1 MNIQMMQPYLF
12 PYLGYFQLIHHTD
25 SFVVSDDVQYISKGW
40 VNRNSILLQGKA
52 HLITFPIKKDS
63 AYLNINQRY
72 FIEDVNHKQETKIL
86 NTLRCAYQKA
96 PYFENCYTLLEKI
109 LGFANKN
116 VAQFNFNSLKIICQY
131 LGIQTHWYLSSDFL
145 VPNHL
150 NAQEKIIYKC
160 KLLGADRYT
169 NAIGGLG
176 LYSAK
181 IFAENNISLK
191 FIKTRSNISY
201 KQFWHDFVPNLSIID
216 VMMFNSPAEIQE
228 LLNEFDIID
237 GKSEGIKD
245 WSAG

>member
-1 MNIQMMQPYLF
+1 
-12 PYLGYFQLIHHTD
+12 
-25 SFVVSDDVQYISKGW
+25 
-40 VNRNSILLQGKA
+40 
-52 HLITFPIKKDS
+52 
-63 AYLNINQRY
+63 
-72 FIEDVNHKQETKIL
+72 
-86 NTLRCAYQKA
+86 
-96 PYFENCYTLLEKI
+96 
-109 LGFANKN
+109 
-116 VAQFNFNSLKIICQY
+116 
-131 LGIQTHWYLSSDFL
+131 